1 MPTFDQL
8 VTRVRQQLRGYT
20 KDQEA
25 LGELAVAMTSGDTS
39 FTVDTDTVD
48 NLSRGLVEI
57 DDELILVKTFDRTT
71 GVVSVMG
78 LANGRG
84 AEGTTA
90 AAHAVNSLVTSS
102 PAYPRARVKEAIND
116 TILALY
122 PDLVVFDTTEL
133 TRVAVQFEY
142 ELPADVADV
151 WYVTGELIG
160 PTKVWQPLPNWRF
173 NPRAA
178 TSDFPTGKSL
188 QQLDGVVPGQKVR
201 VVYAKEPT
209 VLSAGADDFAT
220 VTGFPDRVSDVV
232 VWGTCARLLPAAE
245 SARLQQQAIE
255 ATERAV
261 LVPPQSAVKTAQYYQ
276 ALYYQR
282 LEEERR
288 RMFHDIPNFATFQ
301 GS

>member
-1 MPTFDQL
+1 MPTLDQL

-25 LGELAVAMTSGDTS
+25 LGELAAAMTAGATS

-57 DDELILVKTFDRTT
+57 DDELILVKTLDRST

-78 LANGRG
+78 LTNGRG
-84 AEGTTA
+84 TEGTTA
-90 AAHAVNSLVTSS
+90 AAHAVNSLITSS

-116 TILALY
+116 TITSLY
-122 PDLVVFDTTEL
+122 PDLVVFATTEL
-133 TRVAVQFEY
+133 TRISVQFEY

-160 PTKVWQPLPNWRF
+160 PTRVWQPLPNWRF
-173 NPRAA
+173 NPKAA
-178 TSDFPTGKSL
+178 TSDFPSGKSL

-201 VVYAKEPT
+201 VVYAKPPT
-209 VLSAGADDFAT
+209 ALAVGSDDFQA

-232 VWGTCARLLPAAE
+232 VWGACARMLPATE
-245 SARLQQQAIE
+245 SARLQQRAVE
-255 ATERAV
+255 ATERAA
-261 LVPPQSAVKTAQYYQ
+261 LVPPQSAIKTAQYYQ

-288 RMFHDIPNFATFQ
+288 RMFSEIPNFATFQ